1 EERERGLSPAEAT
14 HVASARTGRAFFAS
28 ALTTAGGFAVLIFSA
43 LPLLSDFGAIV
54 ALNVSVALV
63 SALVVLPPLMVW
75 ADNRGLLGVG
85 DAADPTRPTTQD
97 TAVAGAMALA
107 LAVGA
112 IVMIVDA
119 TDSIDDELATPV
131 TVPAGSVATIPPP
144 TTAPPT
150 TAPPDDAGP
159 TTTLPPGPPERPDG
173 LVAGALWDA
182 YTAAGADPGVARCL
196 TDTLIFGAG
205 DIAPTSEQ
213 ELLALGI
220 ANDPPGPEAAARVA
234 AAADACGVP
243 DEVSAAVAGEAPP
256 AEGGGDEAAPAT
268 TLPPGPPERPDGLVA
283 GALWDAYT
291 AAGADPGVARCL
303 SDTLILGGGDIE
315 PTTEAEMLALG
326 IANDP
331 PGPEAAARVAAA
343 ADACGVPDEVSEAV
357 ANGGRSTSHRAPV
370 RTTRGGQGHRYHAG
384 VADPSP
390 SATSMLGPNAWL
402 VDEMY
407 EQYRADPGSV
417 SEAWREFFA
426 DYRREPAADRPAE
439 PAPAAA
445 PAPPAPAT
453 PPTPNGAEG
462 AAPEAPPG
470 TPIRGAGARIVAN
483 MEASLGVPTATSF
496 REVPAKL
503 LEVNRKVINGYL
515 GRTRGGKVSFTHLI
529 GYAVV
534 RAIADAVPAMNSTFH
549 ADADGKPYVQ
559 RHDHIGLGIAVD
571 MEKSD
576 GSRTLLVPC
585 VTDADALD
593 FREFHA
599 AYEELI
605 RKVRTNKLTPDDFAG
620 TTVSLTNP
628 GTIGTVQSVPRLMPG
643 QGLIVGVGAID
654 YPTAYQAADPR
665 TLADLGVSKVITL
678 TSTYDHRIIQGAE
691 SGLFLKK
698 VHELLL
704 GADNFYDDV
713 FRSLGV
719 PYEAVHWRR
728 DVNPVERETA
738 MLEKQMAVNTL
749 INMYRVRGHLIADL
763 DPLASEEPHMHAEL
777 DPASY
782 GLTIWDLDRE
792 FLTGSGAGIYAPVGG
807 RTRMVLGDILGVLRD
822 AYCRTI
828 GIEYMHI
835 QEPTEKRWIQ
845 EQVEGVSVSID
856 HDGQRH
862 ILGRLNAAEAFE
874 RFLSTKYVGQ
884 KRFGI
889 EGAESTIPLL
899 DAILGE
905 AADHGFS
912 EAVLGMAHRGRL
924 NVLANIVGKSYD
936 QIFKEF
942 EGNVDPEST
951 QGSGDVKYH
960 LGQSG
965 KFVSRQG
972 NELRVELAANPS
984 HLEAVDPVVVGM
996 VRAKMDLL
1004 DDEGRF
1010 PVLPL
1015 LIHGDAAF
1023 AGQGVVA
1030 ETLNLSMISGY
1041 KVGGTIHV
1049 IINNQLGFTTPPH
1062 AARSSEYPTDIAK
1075 MVQAPIFHVN
1085 GDDPEAC
1092 VRVAQLAFQYR
1103 QRFNKDVVIDMVCYR
1118 RHGHNEG
1125 DDPSYTQP
1133 QMYAKIDARRSV
1145 RKLYT
1150 EALVK
1155 RGDISMDEAEAA
1167 LDDFQ
1172 RRLQVALDE
1181 TRQAAPPAGTRAR
1194 RRPAPVGVLP
1204 HVDTGVSREVV
1215 DRVFAA
1221 IDHVPEG
1228 FTVHPKLA
1236 RQFDTRRTMF
1246 QGGEVDWA
1254 LAEAIAFGS
1263 LLDEGISIRL
1273 AGQDSRRGTFS
1284 QRHSTLVDFETG
1296 AELVPLAALASG
1308 DANLWIYDSLLS
1320 EYAALGF
1327 EYGYS
1332 VANKDALVA
1341 WEAQFGDFVNG
1352 AQIILDQFLVAA
1364 EDKWGQTSGLVM
1376 LLPHGYEGQGPE
1388 HSSARIERFL
1398 ILAAEDNIQVTN
1410 ASTSAQYFHLLR
1422 RQMHRDV
1429 RKPLV
1434 VFTPKSL
1441 LRARSARSSI
1451 DELTQGSFLEAID
1464 DASVTDPSSVRR
1476 VVLATGKVTHE
1487 AIAARDTRGAAAAVV
1502 RIEQLYPWPFDAVAA
1517 ALDRYPN
1524 AREIVWLQEEPEN
1537 MGPWNFVK
1545 GRLYEAHGDTHA
1557 IRRVSRDESG
1567 SPATGSAAIHAQEQ
1581 EELLER
1587 AFADV

>member
-1 EERERGLSPAEAT
+1 
-14 HVASARTGRAFFAS
+14 
-28 ALTTAGGFAVLIFSA
+28 
-43 LPLLSDFGAIV
+43 
-54 ALNVSVALV
+54 
-63 SALVVLPPLMVW
+63 
-75 ADNRGLLGVG
+75 
-85 DAADPTRPTTQD
+85 
-97 TAVAGAMALA
+97 
-107 LAVGA
+107 
-112 IVMIVDA
+112 
-119 TDSIDDELATPV
+119 
-131 TVPAGSVATIPPP
+131 
-144 TTAPPT
+144 
-150 TAPPDDAGP
+150 
-159 TTTLPPGPPERPDG
+159 
-173 LVAGALWDA
+173 
-182 YTAAGADPGVARCL
+182 
-196 TDTLIFGAG
+196 
-205 DIAPTSEQ
+205 
-213 ELLALGI
+213 
-220 ANDPPGPEAAARVA
+220 
-234 AAADACGVP
+234 
-243 DEVSAAVAGEAPP
+243 
-256 AEGGGDEAAPAT
+256 
-268 TLPPGPPERPDGLVA
+268 
-283 GALWDAYT
+283 
-291 AAGADPGVARCL
+291 
-303 SDTLILGGGDIE
+303 
-315 PTTEAEMLALG
+315 
-326 IANDP
+326 
-331 PGPEAAARVAAA
+331 
-343 ADACGVPDEVSEAV
+343 
-357 ANGGRSTSHRAPV
+357 
-370 RTTRGGQGHRYHAG
+370 
-384 VADPSP
+384 
-390 SATSMLGPNAWL
+390 
-402 VDEMY
+402 MY
-407 EQYRADPGSV
+407 EQYRRDPGSV
-417 SEAWREFFA
+417 SDAWRDFFA
-426 DYRREPAADRPAE
+426 DYRREPAAPERPT
-439 PAPAAA
+439 PDGG
-445 PAPPAPAT
+445 APPAPAPT
-453 PPTPNGAEG
+453 APTPTQ
-462 AAPEAPPG
+462 AAPAPAAPAEAADTAEAPPG
-470 TPIRGAGARIVAN
+470 ERIRGAGARIVAN

-549 ADADGKPYVQ
+549 TDAEGNPFVQ
-559 RHDHIGLGIAVD
+559 HHEHVGLGIAVD
-571 MEKSD
+571 VEKAD

-585 VTDADALD
+585 IRDADTLD

-599 AYEELI
+599 AYEDLI
-605 RKVRTNKLTPDDFAG
+605 RKVRTNKLSPDDFAG

-643 QGLIVGVGAID
+643 QGVIVGVGTID

-665 TLADLGVSKVITL
+665 ALADLGVSKVITL

-698 VHELLL
+698 IHELLL
-704 GADNFYDDV
+704 GDDHFYDQV

-719 PYEAVHWRR
+719 PYEAVQWRR
-728 DVNPVERETA
+728 DVNPVERDTA
-738 MLEKQMAVNTL
+738 ILEKQMAVNTL

-763 DPLASEEPHMHAEL
+763 DPLATDEPHMHAEL
-777 DPASY
+777 DPATY

-807 RTRMVLGDILGVLRD
+807 RTRMPLGDILGVLRD

-835 QEPTEKRWIQ
+835 QEPAEKRWIQ
-845 EQVEGVSVSID
+845 EQVEGVSVHISAEE
-856 HDGQRH
+856 QRH

-874 RFLSTKYVGQ
+874 RFLHTKYVGQ

-905 AADHGFS
+905 AADSGFP

-942 EGNVDPEST
+942 EGNVDPETT

-965 KFVSRQG
+965 KFVSRSG

-996 VRAKMDLL
+996 ARARMDQL
-1004 DDEGRF
+1004 DDEGRY

-1041 KVGGTIHV
+1041 RVGGTVHV

-1062 AARSSEYPTDIAK
+1062 AARSSEYPTDVAK

-1092 VRVAQLAFQYR
+1092 VRVARLAFQYR
-1103 QRFNKDVVIDMVCYR
+1103 QRFHKDVVIDMVCYR

-1155 RGDISMDEAEAA
+1155 RGDISLEEAEAA

-1172 RRLQVALDE
+1172 QRLQVALDE
-1181 TRQAAPPAGTRAR
+1181 TRQAAPPVGTRAR
-1194 RRPAPVGVLP
+1194 PRPAPVGVLP
-1204 HVDTGVSREVV
+1204 HVATGVEREVL

-1221 IDHVPEG
+1221 LDHVPEG

-1236 RQFDTRRTMF
+1236 RQFDARRTMF
-1246 QGGEVDWA
+1246 ENGEVDWA
-1254 LAEAIAFGS
+1254 LAESMAFGS
-1263 LLDEGISIRL
+1263 LLHEGISVRL

-1284 QRHSTLVDFETG
+1284 QRHSTLVDHETG
-1296 AELVPLAALASG
+1296 EELVPLSGLARDG
-1308 DANLWIYDSLLS
+1308 AHLWIYDSLLS

-1332 VANKDALVA
+1332 VANKDALVC

-1352 AQIILDQFLVAA
+1352 AQIIIDQFIVAA
-1364 EDKWGQTSGLVM
+1364 EDKWSQTSGLVM

-1398 ILAAEDNIQVTN
+1398 ILAAEDNLQVAN

-1451 DELTQGSFLEAID
+1451 DELTTGSFQEVID
-1464 DASVTDPSSVRR
+1464 DEAVADPGAVRR
-1476 VVLATGKVTHE
+1476 VVLASGKVTHE
-1487 AIAARDTRGAAAAVV
+1487 ALAARDERGAPAAVV
-1502 RIEQLYPWPFDAVAA
+1502 RVEQLYPWPFEAVAS
-1517 ALDRYPN
+1517 ALARYPN
-1524 AREIVWLQEEPEN
+1524 ARELVWLQEEPEN

-1545 GRLYEAHGDTHA
+1545 GRLYEAHGDSHT

-1567 SPATGSAAIHAQEQ
+1567 SPATGSAAIHAQEH
-1581 EELLER
+1581 EELLAR
-1587 AFADV
+1587 AFAEL